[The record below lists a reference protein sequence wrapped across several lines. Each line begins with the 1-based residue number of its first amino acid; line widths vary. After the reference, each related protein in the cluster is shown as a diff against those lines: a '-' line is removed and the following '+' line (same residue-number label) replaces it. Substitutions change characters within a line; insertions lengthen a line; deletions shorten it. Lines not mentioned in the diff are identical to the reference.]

1 MLLQINMQ
9 DDLITR
15 LKKLQIVHREEVELS
30 HAGPSNYYID
40 IKKAYGDAEAFGLM
54 VKRLGEKIPNRTSCI
69 AASGHGGLPLAGALS
84 ILYARNLSI
93 VRTELKEHGLP
104 KLIDGY
110 IPSEGDKVA
119 IVDDVF
125 TTGRTL
131 QKIIG
136 LITPTGAEIVGCY
149 VFVKRGEGQ
158 LSVPVESLLRV
169 EDLL

>member
-1 MLLQINMQ
+1 MQ

-15 LKKLQIVHREEVELS
+15 LKQLKIVHRGEVELS
-30 HAGPSNYYID
+30 HAGPSDYYID
-40 IKKAYGDAEAFGLM
+40 IKKAYGDAEAFDLM
-54 VKRLGEKIPNRTSCI
+54 AKRLGEKIPNRTNCI

-84 ILYARNLSI
+84 VLYKRNLSL
-93 VRTELKEHGLP
+93 VRTELKDHGLL
-104 KLIDGY
+104 KYIDGY
-110 IPSEGDKVA
+110 VPSEGDRVA

-131 QKIIG
+131 QKVINI
-136 LITPTGAEIVGCY
+136 ITPTGAEIVGCY